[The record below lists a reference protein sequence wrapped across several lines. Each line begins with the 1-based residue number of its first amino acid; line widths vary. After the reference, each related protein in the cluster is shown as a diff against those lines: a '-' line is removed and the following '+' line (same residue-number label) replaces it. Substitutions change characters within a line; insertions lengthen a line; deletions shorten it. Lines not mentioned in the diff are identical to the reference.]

1 MTGHTTWKDV
11 RNRRTAAAA
20 AEFEE
25 GAAIQRARL
34 QFAVT
39 LRELRDRRDTR
50 QGTLAERLHVSQAN
64 VSRIENEQD
73 VKLSTLERYVNALG
87 GRLAIHAIFDD
98 ADIVLIDAEDHSA
111 TPSPH
116 KT

>member
-1 MTGHTTWKDV
+1 MTGHTAWKDV
-11 RNRRTAAAA
+11 RNRRTGPAA
-20 AEFEE
+20 AEFED
-25 GAAIQRARL
+25 GAAIQRDRL

-64 VSRIENEQD
+64 VSRIENEHD

-98 ADIVLIDAEDHSA
+98 ADIVLIGAEDQ
-111 TPSPH
+111 SPD